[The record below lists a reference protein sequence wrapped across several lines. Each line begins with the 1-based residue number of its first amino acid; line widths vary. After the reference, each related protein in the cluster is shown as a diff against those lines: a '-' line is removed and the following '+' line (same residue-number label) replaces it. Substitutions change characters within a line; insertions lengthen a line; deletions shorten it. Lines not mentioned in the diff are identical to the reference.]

1 MSQFH
6 LINEQEATP
15 KYELKKY
22 LSLIFEGWQYEN
34 TLKNYL
40 FLVADGDL
48 EINDD
53 LQLDYE
59 DNTWASDSIAW
70 RNQLNIADDEN
81 LKHNYGIRG
90 VIVTGNLTVNGSIKN
105 TDMSSGAFLLVM
117 GNVTAHNLVSGGT
130 YMQING
136 NANIRGY
143 AYGHYNDGSI
153 TIDGDLNTPVFISE
167 DHAFSFKSLKN
178 NQFSYNSFHDSIAYG
193 EDENSIIPKK
203 LRSLLK
209 DELLDWDDLTSAM
222 RNDDAVLKVTTD
234 KSTTALDK
242 DWAAILQKDGSKL
255 RLVPKDLLTAELC
268 LIAVASD
275 GKALYKVPAKLISQ
289 NIIEA
294 AIKQNSAA
302 VEMVP
307 KKWMTQ
313 ALARLAV
320 EHGASLRD
328 IPAELIDADM
338 ANKAVSSFYQNL
350 YSVPQHLI
358 TRDLLSL
365 YLTNHTKEAHNL
377 QPYFKKPREYNLQD
391 IVLEVSN
398 ISLEKFD
405 EIPPMY
411 VTEAVYKS
419 AENLYKTDTTWV
431 DVCKNHHCGALGKS
445 LGKSNIIAAIN
456 NPNIEEFDD
465 IEDTLD
471 FVWNYQ
477 IDENILLSL
486 MKLSDNF
493 DGISNIPHHMMTP
506 KVINA
511 MLNDSLTH
519 VQYLPHD
526 KLTEEHC
533 LRAVNDWHTNLSCI
547 NDEFKTLTF
556 CQAALK
562 RCKADNDY
570 LKDDVI
576 AAIPERYHAALGLA

>member
-1 MSQFH
+1 
-6 LINEQEATP
+6 
-15 KYELKKY
+15 
-22 LSLIFEGWQYEN
+22 
-34 TLKNYL
+34 
-40 FLVADGDL
+40 
-48 EINDD
+48 
-53 LQLDYE
+53 
-59 DNTWASDSIAW
+59 
-70 RNQLNIADDEN
+70 
-81 LKHNYGIRG
+81 
-90 VIVTGNLTVNGSIKN
+90 
-105 TDMSSGAFLLVM
+105 MSSGAFLLVM

-153 TIDGDLNTPVFISE
+153 AIDGNLNTPVFISE
-167 DHAFSFKSLKN
+167 DHAFSFNALKN
-178 NQFSYNSFHDSIAYG
+178 DQFSYNSHNDSIAYG
-193 EDENSIIPKK
+193 EDENPIIPKK
-203 LRSLLK
+203 LRALIK
-209 DELLDWDDLTSAM
+209 DDILDWSDLTSAM
-222 RNDDAVLKVTTD
+222 RNGDAILKMATD
-234 KSTTALDK
+234 KSTNALDK
-242 DWAAILQKDGSKL
+242 DWAAILQRDGSKL
-255 RLVPKDLLTAELC
+255 RLVPKELLTAELC
-268 LIAVASD
+268 QIAVASD
-275 GKALYKVPAKLISQ
+275 GKALYKVPTKLLNQ
-289 NIIEA
+289 TIIET

-302 VEMVP
+302 IEMVP

-313 ALARLAV
+313 TLARLAV
-320 EHGASLRD
+320 EHGANLRD

-338 ANKAVSSFYQNL
+338 AKKAVSRFYQNMF
-350 YSVPQHLI
+350 SVPPHLVSKE
-358 TRDLLSL
+358 LLTT
-365 YLTNHTKEAHNL
+365 YLTEQTKDAKDL
-377 QPYFKKPREYNLQD
+377 QLYFKKPREYNLQD

-419 AENLYKTDTTWV
+419 AENLYKTDPTWV

-445 LGKSNIIAAIN
+445 LSKSNIIAAIN

-465 IEDTLD
+465 TLD
-471 FVWNYQ
+471 YIWNYQ

-486 MKLSDNF
+486 MKLSENF

-533 LRAVNDWHTNLSCI
+533 LQAVNDWHTNLSCI
-547 NDEFKTLTF
+547 DDEFKTITLY
-556 CQAALK
+556 QATLK

-570 LKDDVI
+570 LKDDVV
-576 AAIPERYHAALGLA
+576 AAIPERHKTALGLA